1 MSAEG
6 EARVIKLLEQILSAL
21 QREHDPESALL
32 DGPALATELGVS
44 VRTLRRMRE
53 EPNFPKPVKLGT
65 STRWRR
71 NDVERFM
78 RARKS

>member
-1 MSAEG
+1 VSVEG
-6 EARVIKLLEQILSAL
+6 EARVIKLLEQILSTL
-21 QREHDPESALL
+21 QREQDPEIALL

>member
-1 MSAEG
+1 MDPVMG
-6 EARVIKLLEQILSAL
+6 ARVVELLEQILFEL
-21 QREHDPESALL
+21 RREREPAVLL
-32 DGPALATELGVS
+32 NATETAAVLGVHR
-44 VRTLRRMRE
+44 RTFTRMRK